1 MHLKKTGSTIALL
14 NKIQAREKQL
24 DHIIGKTDIM
34 RKIPNKYL
42 GKYLVAELVFGR
54 GELNGF
60 SKPVECVKAL
70 KNVLMEALI
79 DFSGDEP
86 TATEAVNFYHKG
98 KSRNQVTYKVKF
110 CR

>member
-1 MHLKKTGSTIALL
+1 ML

-42 GKYLVAELVFGR
+42 AKYLVAELIFGR

-70 KNVLMEALI
+70 KDVLMEALI
-79 DFSGDEP
+79 DFSGEP
-86 TATEAVNFYHKG
+86 ITASETINFYHKG
-98 KSRNQVTYKVKF
+98 KSQYYVTYEVKF